1 MSYASLSAVVVLV
14 IIALGIVVWLP
25 ARTASSMRHVE
36 EHRADR
42 FSPSMHLVDE
52 SSGTRFSDGRTPQV
66 KGILMEPQERRGT
79 AYSAERIAHVRA
91 LRHAAVRRRRI
102 IVLSLLAITLLVLG
116 LAFGLKFS
124 PLFAL
129 IPAALLV
136 LVLALGAH
144 AASQARAWEHKVAE
158 ARRAAKSAARAAKPA
173 ERAAKPAERAAKPV
187 PAAAAKPTVDAAP
200 TEALEKRE
208 IRRVLHEA
216 ELERVRREQLK
227 AEADAAQASPSAPT
241 AATQPA
247 AAPAAS
253 HDTPSSATAP
263 QPTASAAVIDA
274 AAVEPADASG
284 AAEAPV
290 VSASADAAPADA
302 TTELSEITPARAI
315 EAFDMVMASQD
326 LISFSLGAPRNGVE
340 TPAAAPESL
349 EIKSARQVA
358 KAEPV
363 DTEEHARLAAEAKV
377 ETEPAS
383 AAQAEDVRNDADRDT
398 AAFHDA
404 EAHADVEAPA
414 ASSDSL
420 GTGLES
426 ILARRGAAA
435 E

>member
-173 ERAAKPAERAAKPV
+173 ERAAKPV

-227 AEADAAQASPSAPT
+227 AEADAAQASLSAPT

-363 DTEEHARLAAEAKV
+363 DTEEHARLVAEAKV

-383 AAQAEDVRNDADRDT
+383 AVQAEDVRNDADRDT